1 MEKPNKVETITKE
14 KLCSLLATDPEKGL
28 TEREAQKRLE
38 ENGKN
43 KIAEKPKE
51 PWYKI
56 FFSQFN
62 DAMIFV
68 LFAAILLTAAVSL
81 YETIKWIRQGN
92 AFDFFKVGD
101 WPDVIIITIVVI
113 LNAVIGT
120 VQEMKAQSSLDA
132 LKKLSGPEST
142 VIRDGK
148 RRKIKSEDLVYGD
161 IVILEEG
168 DTIGADLRLLESYN
182 LKTDESSLTGESVQ
196 AEKDAGVTFSESVS
210 VADRTNCAYMSTPV
224 TYGRGSGVVVGI
236 GMETEIGKIAS
247 ALSEE
252 KEELTPLQKVL
263 AKLSKTLG
271 IITLAI
277 VAAVLVADIAWIFAD
292 GKGSVAEAYIETLL
306 SAISLAVAAIP
317 EGLPAVVTI
326 VLALGVQKMV
336 KANTIVRK
344 LPSVETLGAV
354 SVVCSDKT
362 GTLTQN
368 KMTVVEAYAN
378 DEIFAKKDFATARSA
393 ELKLL
398 AKGMCLCS
406 NATVDEGVY
415 GDPTEIALV
424 NFAGDFGMKKAALES
439 DSPRTD
445 ELPFDSVR
453 KMMTTI
459 HSENGKSTG
468 FTKGAIDSVLSRC
481 SHIIANGKRRALTE
495 EDVARIYKANA
506 DFSDRA
512 LRVLAL
518 AVKDTPVPDE
528 NDLTF
533 VGLTAMVDPARP
545 EAKGAVAKFKRA
557 GIVTVMI
564 TGDHKD
570 TAFAIAKE
578 LGICEEK
585 SQCRTGAEVDAMSDE
600 TLSDAC
606 KTVRVFARVS
616 PENKVRIV
624 KAFKAN
630 GNICAMTGDGVN
642 DAPSLK
648 AADIGIAMG
657 ITGTDVAKGAA
668 DMVLTD
674 DNFASIEKAV
684 EEGRGIFA
692 NIKKTIYFLISS
704 NIAEVLAMFLII
716 CIGLPTPLIAIH
728 LLWINLIT
736 DSLPAIALG
745 MDKTS
750 KDVLDEKPR
759 NPEESIFAYGGM
771 RLIIARGAILTVSVL
786 IAYFAAFAF
795 NGAYSFSAI
804 KALSESNPNV
814 LHQAQTMAFTTL
826 AFGELFHMFA
836 MRNTEKSAFSVFA
849 SGNVMMFAAFFVGI
863 ALQFAVIEIPALQM
877 IFNTANLSGYEWLIT
892 AICSLLPLLWQE
904 IIAAVKALKRCKRNA

>member
-1 MEKPNKVETITKE
+1 MEKLKNVETMTAQS
-14 KLCSLLATDPEKGL
+14 LCEALNTDPVTGL
-28 TEREAQKRLE
+28 SEAEAQKRLAA
-38 ENGKN
+38 NGKN
-43 KIAEKPKE
+43 KLAEKPKD

-56 FFSQFN
+56 FFRQFN
-62 DAMIFV
+62 DPMIFV
-68 LFAAILLTAAVSL
+68 LFAAILVMVAVSL
-81 YETIKWIRQGN
+81 YETITTVKAGKP
-92 AFDFFKVGD
+92 FDFFEVGD
-101 WPDVIIITIVVI
+101 WPDVIIIMGVVI
-113 LNAVIGT
+113 INAIIGT
-120 VQEMKAQSSLDA
+120 VQEIKAQSSLEA
-132 LKKLSGPEST
+132 LKKLSSPEST

-161 IVILEEG
+161 VVVLEEG
-168 DTIGADLRLLESYN
+168 DTIGADLRLIESHN
-182 LKTDESSLTGESVQ
+182 LKTDESSLTGESTQV
-196 AEKDAGVTFSESVS
+196 EKDASYTFSESVG

-224 TYGRGSGVVVGI
+224 TYGRGLGVVVGV

-247 ALSEE
+247 ALDNEE
-252 KEELTPLQKVL
+252 NEMTPLQKVL

-271 IITLAI
+271 LITLAVV
-277 VAAVLVADIAWIFAD
+277 VAVFVADLVWVFID
-292 GKGSVAEAYIETLL
+292 GKGASIEPYIETVI
-306 SAISLAVAAIP
+306 SSISLAVAAIP

-368 KMTVVEAYAN
+368 KMTVVEAYA
-378 DEIFAKKDFATARSA
+378 DDKIFTREAFATENNA
-393 ELKLL
+393 ELNLL

-406 NATVDEGVY
+406 NATVDEGLY

-424 NFAGDFGMKKAALES
+424 NFAGEMGMKKSALES
-439 DSPRTD
+439 ETPRFD

-453 KMMTTI
+453 KMMTTV
-459 HSENGKSTG
+459 HRGENGSVAY
-468 FTKGAIDSVLSRC
+468 TKGALDSVLAHTT
-481 SHIIANGKRRALTE
+481 HILINGQTRPITD
-495 EDVARIYKANA
+495 EDVTRIYEINA
-506 DFSDRA
+506 QFSDRA

-518 AVKDTPVPDE
+518 AIKNTDKPGE
-528 NDLTF
+528 EDLCF

-570 TAFAIAKE
+570 TAFAIARE
-578 LGICEEK
+578 LGICEQK
-585 SQCRTGAEVDAMSDE
+585 SQCKTGAEVDAMTDE
-600 TLSDAC
+600 QLMEEC
-606 KTVRVFARVS
+606 KTARVFARVS

-716 CIGLPTPLIAIH
+716 CVGLSAPLIAIH

-750 KDVLDEKPR
+750 SDVLDEKPR
-759 NPEESIFAYGGM
+759 DPGESVFAHGGM
-771 RLIIARGAILTVSVL
+771 ALILIRGAVLTASVL
-786 IAYFAAFAF
+786 VSYFAAFWL
-795 NGAYSFSAI
+795 NGAFSYEAI
-804 KALSESNPNV
+804 KAMSESDPDV

-826 AFGELFHMFA
+826 AFGELLHMFA
-836 MRNTEKSAFSVFA
+836 MRSPDKSAFTVFK
-849 SGNVMMFAAFFVGI
+849 SGNVMMLIAFLVGI
-863 ALQFAVIEIPALQM
+863 ALQFAVIEIPPLQM
-877 IFNTANLSGYEWLIT
+877 IFKTANLSAYEWVVT
-892 AICSLLPLLWQE
+892 AICSLLP
-904 IIAAVKALKRCKRNA
+904 IIWHETVSIIKWIRKRIKKA